1 MVRKIVLYGNPL
13 LREKAQPVTSIDGR
27 IVSILQDMEETM
39 LASSGIGLAGN
50 QIGVLLRLV
59 TLVHPEQQKVLHLI
73 NPEIVEKSGDGELQE
88 EGCLSLPGLYAK
100 VERAEKTF
108 VKALDING
116 KEIQIAAEGLLARIL
131 QHEIDH
137 LNGTLFIDRLA
148 PARRLLINGKLKQIA
163 RREKE
168 EP

>member
-1 MVRKIVLYGNPL
+1 
-13 LREKAQPVTSIDGR
+13 
-27 IVSILQDMEETM
+27 
-39 LASSGIGLAGN
+39 
-50 QIGVLLRLV
+50 
-59 TLVHPEQQKVLHLI
+59 VHPEQQKVLHLI

>member
-1 MVRKIVLYGNPL
+1 MVRKIVLYGNPI
-13 LREKAQPVTSIDGR
+13 LREKAQPVTLIDGR

-50 QIGVLLRLV
+50 QVGVLLRLV

-100 VERAEKTF
+100 VERPEKTF

>member
-50 QIGVLLRLV
+50 QVGVLLRLV

-73 NPEIVEKSGDGELQE
+73 NPEIVEKSDDGELQE